1 MFLFNFVFKILNMS
15 KYPVSQVESMTGI
28 KAHTLRVWERRY
40 QFLKPQRT
48 ETNIRF
54 YTDEQLRKL
63 INISI
68 LNRNGHRISKLNQM
82 PEEEIHQR
90 VNEILSNSDKSIED
104 DIQGL
109 TLAMLE
115 MNEEKFNQIYQ
126 AHIIRKGLLR
136 TITDVIYPFLNHVGV
151 LWITNKAYPAQE
163 HFITNLIRQKII
175 SAIESYTHVP
185 ENAPSIVLFLP
196 DGENHEL
203 GLLLSS
209 FVARDLGW
217 KVYYL
222 GQNVPREDIKDVI
235 ELVKPQAI
243 MTMLIGPRKDTK
255 QLIDDLINSMNGNPF
270 FVTGNPAIINEIH
283 EKKEIT
289 YISHPKELE
298 KALNTIYL

>member
-1 MFLFNFVFKILNMS
+1 MT

-40 QFLKPQRT
+40 QFLQPQRT

-54 YTDEQLRKL
+54 YTDDQLKML

-68 LNRNGHRISKLNQM
+68 LNRNGLKISKLNQM
-82 PEEEIHQR
+82 SEGEIHER
-90 VNEILSNSDKSIED
+90 VEMILNNEDKRVED

-115 MNEEKFNQIYQ
+115 MNEDKFNKIYD
-126 AHIIRKGLLR
+126 AHIIRKGLLK
-136 TITDVIYPFLNHVGV
+136 TITDVIYPFLTHVGM

-163 HFITNLIRQKII
+163 HFITNLIRQKVI
-175 SAIESYTHVP
+175 SAIESFTKAP
-185 ENAPSIVLFLP
+185 PNAPSIVLFLP

-209 FVARDLGW
+209 FIARDQGW

-222 GQNVPREDIKDVI
+222 GQNVPREDIEEVCEQLNPDA
-235 ELVKPQAI
+235 LL
-243 MTMLIGPRKDTK
+243 TMLMAPRKDTPL
-255 QLIDDLINSMNGNPF
+255 LIDELLVSMRGRPFFISGNHELINNLNNQDHITFISNPQ
-270 FVTGNPAIINEIH
+270 
-283 EKKEIT
+283 
-289 YISHPKELE
+289 ELIE
-298 KALNTIYL
+298 YLSQI

>member
-1 MFLFNFVFKILNMS
+1 MAI
-15 KYPVSQVESMTGI
+15 YPVSQIEIMTGI

-48 ETNIRF
+48 ATNIRY

-68 LNRNGHRISKLNQM
+68 LNRNGIRISKLDQM
-82 PEEEIHQR
+82 PDGEIYKK
-90 VNEILSNSDKSIED
+90 VNDILNNQDKTLED

-115 MNEEKFNQIYQ
+115 MDEDKFNKIFE
-126 AHIIRKGLLR
+126 AHIIRKGLLS
-136 TITDVIYPFLNHVGV
+136 TFTDIIYPFLAHVGV

-163 HFITNLIRQKII
+163 HFITNLVRQKII
-175 SAIESYTHVP
+175 YAIESYTKVP
-185 ENAPSIVLFLP
+185 EKAPSIILFLP

-222 GQNVPREDIKDVI
+222 GQNVPREDIEDVV
-235 ELVKPQAI
+235 ELVHPNAL
-243 MTMLIGPRKDTK
+243 MTMLLAPRKDTQELIK
-255 QLIDDLINSMNGNPF
+255 KLAISLKDTHLILSGSPQLIEELTNKNTI
-270 FVTGNPAIINEIH
+270 FV
-283 EKKEIT
+283 K
-289 YISHPKELE
+289 HPKELVDY
-298 KALNTIYL
+298 LNNYSV